1 MLLSCFSHV
10 RFFMTLRTLA
20 GQTLLPIGLSW
31 QEYWSGLL
39 FPPPGDL
46 PDPGIEPVS
55 PMSPALAGRFLPPAL
70 PGKPQSTIRLQFNSM
85 IKVYLH
91 L

>member
-1 MLLSCFSHV
+1 MLSCFSHA
-10 RFFMTLRTLA
+10 RFFMTLWTLA
-20 GQTLLPIGLSW
+20 GQTPLPKGLSW
-31 QEYWSGLL
+31 QEYWSGLTV
-39 FPPPGDL
+39 PPPGDL

-55 PMSPALAGRFLPPAL
+55 LMSPALAGKFLPPAP
-70 PGKPQSTIRLQFNSM
+70 PGKPQSIIRLQFNSM